1 LDLPQKLTKTNS
13 YPTSSTLVGT
23 TRTEPTVTTAQTHT
37 HLKLQQTRTHTH
49 TLSVES

>member
-37 HLKLQQTRTHTH
+37 HT
-49 TLSVES
+49 